1 MKDKE
6 ELPEQETGGPEME
19 LSAQQADEFA
29 EVSDE
34 EIEQIMAQYDKESNY
49 RHFTGV
55 PKVVMRWL
63 CIAFTIFVLAI
74 NIGSIDIP
82 FTNINIFR
90 IMLPPQIHRTSFVAL
105 VILYSFLLYPAN
117 RKKNVKVNHIPWYDF
132 GFALI
137 GLGAFLYYALRFE
150 TIARQRMMFTQLDFV
165 VAVIGIIIL
174 FIACYRILGLPLMV
188 VVALFIGYAYFGRWI
203 PGRFGH
209 AGYRVHR
216 IFTFLFYTDEGVI
229 GTPIGVAS
237 SFIFMFMLFGAFLQK
252 TGIGAFFIEIANAI
266 AGRATGGPAKVA
278 VIASALE
285 GMVSGSSV
293 ANTVSSGSFTIP
305 LMKRLGYD
313 KDFAGAVEAA
323 ASTGGQIMPPTM
335 GAAAFL
341 MAEITGIP
349 FAEIAL
355 AALIPAILYFS
366 CVFASI
372 HFQAKK
378 IGLSPMPPEEIPKF
392 LPLMLKKGH
401 MLLGLVAIAFFLARG
416 FTPTRA
422 ALFATLVSIGLSMIR
437 KDTRMKPRAFFDAL
451 ELAAK
456 NTISIG
462 VACALAGIIVGV
474 VVLTGLGLTFS
485 NSVISLALGINNEAF
500 RLFAVLF
507 FAMLASLILGLGVP
521 TTAKYVILATVTAP
535 ILMRL
540 GVPMIAAHLFVL
552 FFGTDADITPPV
564 ALAAYAASAIS
575 RGNPL
580 RTSVI
585 ATKLAAAGYIIP
597 YFFVFNTQMLF
608 IDAAAYQIVLLTV
621 FGFIGIVAVAA
632 GLTGYFF
639 GSMRIYER
647 VMAFPAG
654 LLLIDPGW
662 TTKIIGLAVL
672 AAIIVLQIMRRRNS
686 DNNTPVAA

>member
-6 ELPEQETGGPEME
+6 ELEPQESDGSVPE
-19 LSAQQADEFA
+19 ADETDVVN
-29 EVSDE
+29 EE

-49 RHFTGV
+49 RHLTGV

-63 CIAFTIFVLAI
+63 CIAFTLFVLAI
-74 NIGSIDIP
+74 NVGAVYIP
-82 FTNINIFR
+82 FTGINIFR
-90 IMLPPQIHRTSFVAL
+90 LMLPPQVHRASFVAL
-105 VILYSFLLYPAN
+105 VVLYSFLLYPAN
-117 RKKNVKVNHIPWYDF
+117 RKKNIKVNHIPWYDF
-132 GFALI
+132 GFAI
-137 GLGAFLYYALRFE
+137 VGLAAFLYYALRFE
-150 TIARQRMMFTQLDFV
+150 TIARQRMVFTQLDFV
-165 VAVIGIIIL
+165 VAVIGILIL
-174 FIACYRILGLPLMV
+174 FVACYRILGLPLMV

-209 AGYRVHR
+209 AGYRWHR
-216 IFTFLFYTDEGVI
+216 IVTFLFYTDEGVI
-229 GTPIGVAS
+229 GTPTGVAS

-313 KDFAGAVEAA
+313 KNFAGAVEAA

-378 IGLSPMPPEEIPKF
+378 IGLRGMPPEDVPKF
-392 LPLMLKKGH
+392 LPLMLKRGH

-437 KDTRMKPRAFFDAL
+437 KDTRMRPKAFFDAL
-451 ELAAK
+451 EIAAK

-462 VACALAGIIVGV
+462 VACAMAGIIVGV
-474 VVLTGLGLTFS
+474 VLLTGLGLTFS
-485 NSVISLALGINNEAF
+485 NSVIGLALGIEHETM
-500 RLFAVLF
+500 RLLTVLF
-507 FAMLASLILGLGVP
+507 FAMLASLVLGLGVP

-540 GVPMIAAHLFVL
+540 GVPMIAAHMFVL

-575 RGNPL
+575 RGSPI
-580 RTSVI
+580 RTAVI

-597 YFFVFNTQMLF
+597 YFFVLNTQMLF
-608 IDAAAYQIVLLTV
+608 IDAAAHQIALLTI

-632 GLTGYFF
+632 GLSGYFF
-639 GSMRIYER
+639 GPMRIHER
-647 VMAFPAG
+647 VLAFPAG

-662 TTKIIGLAVL
+662 TTKIIGIAILAG
-672 AAIIVLQIMRRRNS
+672 IIMMQIMRRRGK
-686 DNNTPVAA
+686 DNVVPV

>member
-1 MKDKE
+1 MADKE
-6 ELPEQETGGPEME
+6 KEEQES
-19 LSAQQADEFA
+19 LDEA
-29 EVSDE
+29 VKVSEQISDE
-34 EIEQIMAQYDKESNY
+34 ELAHIMAQYDKGSST
-49 RHFTGV
+49 RHFKGV
-55 PKVVMRWL
+55 PKTIMWGL
-63 CIAFTIFVLAI
+63 CIAFTLFVLVI
-74 NIGSIDIP
+74 NIGSLYSP
-82 FTNINIFR
+82 FTGANIFR
-90 IMLPPQIHRTSFVAL
+90 LILPPQVIRTSFVGL
-105 VILYSFLLYPAN
+105 VVLFSFLLYPAN
-117 RKKNVKVNHIPWYDF
+117 RKNNVRVNYIPWYDF
-132 GFALI
+132 VLALI
-137 GLGAFLYYALRFE
+137 GLSAFFYYALRFE
-150 TIARQRMMFTQLDFV
+150 TIALQRMAFTQMDFV
-165 VAVIGIIIL
+165 VGIIGIAIL
-174 FIACYRILGLPLMV
+174 FIICYRILGLPLVCV
-188 VVALFIGYAYFGRWI
+188 VGAFFVYAYFGRWI

-209 AGYRVHR
+209 RGYTWHR
-216 IFTFLFYTDEGVI
+216 IVTFLFYTNEGII

-252 TGIGAFFIEIANAI
+252 TGIGLFFIDIANAI

-349 FAEIAL
+349 FSQIAL

-378 IGLSPMPPEEIPKF
+378 IGLSPMPPDEVPKF

-401 MLLGLVAIAFFLARG
+401 MLLGLVAIAFFLFLG
-416 FTPTRA
+416 YSPTRA
-422 ALFATLVSIGLSMIR
+422 ALYATLVSIGLSLFR
-437 KDTRMKPRAFFDAL
+437 KDTRITPRACLDAL

-462 VACALAGIIVGV
+462 VACAMAGMIVGV
-474 VVLTGLGLTFS
+474 VLLTGLGFTFA
-485 NSVISLALGINNEAF
+485 NSMISLAQGINQEVL
-500 RLFAVLF
+500 RMFAVLF
-507 FAMLASLILGLGVP
+507 FSMLASLILGLGVP

-535 ILMRL
+535 ILVQL
-540 GVPMIAAHLFVL
+540 GVPLIAAHLFVL

-564 ALAAYAASAIS
+564 GLASYAASAIS

-580 RTSVI
+580 RTSII

-597 YFFVFNTQMLF
+597 YFFVFNPEMLF
-608 IDAAAYQIVLLTV
+608 VGGTPLQIVMLAV

-632 GLTGYFF
+632 GLSGYFF
-639 GSMRIYER
+639 GPMRIYER
-647 VMAFPAG
+647 ILAFPAG
-654 LLLIDPGW
+654 LLLIDPGLI
-662 TTKIIGLAVL
+662 TKAIGLAVL
-672 AAIIVLQIMRRRNS
+672 ALIIVMQQLRRHRGGGS
-686 DNNTPVAA
+686 GPLPV

>member
-1 MKDKE
+1 MADEEKE
-6 ELPEQETGGPEME
+6 EQESLNDSVQVSEQ
-19 LSAQQADEFA
+19 
-29 EVSDE
+29 VSDE
-34 EIEQIMAQYDKESNY
+34 ELAHIMAQYDKGSST
-49 RHFTGV
+49 RHFHGV

-63 CIAFTIFVLAI
+63 CIAFTVFVLAI
-74 NIGSIDIP
+74 NLGAVYIP
-82 FTNINIFR
+82 FTGINIFR
-90 IMLPPQIHRTSFVAL
+90 LMLPPQVHRASFVGL
-105 VILYSFLLYPAN
+105 VVLYSFLLYPAN
-117 RKKNVKVNHIPWYDF
+117 RKNNVKVNYIPWYDF
-132 GFALI
+132 AFAVI
-137 GLGAFLYYALRFE
+137 GLAAFFYYALRFE
-150 TIARQRMMFTQLDFV
+150 TIALQRMMFTQMDFI
-165 VAVIGIIIL
+165 VAVIGIAIL
-174 FIACYRILGLPLMV
+174 FIACYRILGLPLLCV
-188 VVALFIGYAYFGRWI
+188 VGTFLAYAYFGRWI

-252 TGIGAFFIEIANAI
+252 TGIGLFFIDIANAI

-349 FAEIAL
+349 FSQIAL

-378 IGLSPMPPEEIPKF
+378 IGLRPMPPDEIPKF

-401 MLLGLVAIAFFLARG
+401 MLLGLVAIAFFLFLG
-416 FTPTRA
+416 YTPTRA

-437 KDTRMKPRAFFDAL
+437 KDTRMTPRAFFDAL

-462 VACALAGIIVGV
+462 VACAMAGMIVGV
-474 VVLTGLGLTFS
+474 VVLTGLGLTFA
-485 NSVISLALGINNEAF
+485 NSMISLAEGINSETF

-507 FAMLASLILGLGVP
+507 FSMISSLVLGLGVP

-535 ILMRL
+535 ILVRL
-540 GVPMIAAHLFVL
+540 GVPLIAAHLFVL

-564 ALAAYAASAIS
+564 GLASYAASAIS

-597 YFFVFNTQMLF
+597 YFFAFNPAMLF
-608 IDAAAYQIVLLTV
+608 VDATPLRIVQLTI

-632 GLTGYFF
+632 GLSGYFF
-639 GSMRIYER
+639 GPMRIYER
-647 VMAFPAG
+647 ILAFPAG
-654 LLLIDPGW
+654 LLLIDPGLI
-662 TTKIIGLAVL
+662 TKVIGIAIL
-672 AAIIVLQIMRRRNS
+672 AAIIVMQILRRRHNKNS
-686 DNNTPVAA
+686 GSGPLAA